1 MAFAKDFFDLQFSFA
16 ESVRDLSGES
26 LEAALLEYTNFYV
39 RFGFGRD
46 FKPDHEGWQR
56 YIAGLRSAA
65 DGREWTYRFYL
76 TEPEAKTGPRVVA
89 TFGCFSYA
97 RPDENFVRL
106 HFRNTDSDDYSPLGR
121 ARAERRRAELAAL
134 FAHLKPSVSRE
145 TPIVG
150 ASWLY
155 NLRAYRRLFPPDYV
169 SSARPIQGAFRSMP
183 LWGQFLNRR
192 GEVRESMAESFLN
205 TLATTSKLGDL
216 GRCFPLQALTV
227 TAPAREFYDFLE
239 SRLS

>member
-1 MAFAKDFFDLQFSFA
+1 MVLAKDFFDLQFSFA
-16 ESVRDLSGES
+16 EAVRDLSGKS
-26 LEAALLEYTNFYV
+26 LEAVLLEYTNLYV

-56 YIAGLRSAA
+56 YIAGLGSAA
-65 DGREWTYRFYL
+65 NGRKWTYRFYL

-97 RPDENFVRL
+97 RTDETFVRL
-106 HFRNTDSDDYSPLGR
+106 HFRNTDPEEYSPLGR
-121 ARAERRRAELAAL
+121 ARAERRRAELSAL
-134 FAHLKPSVSRE
+134 FAHLKRNVSRDI
-145 TPIVG
+145 PIVG

-169 SSARPIQGAFRSMP
+169 SSARPVHGAFRSMP

-192 GEVRESMAESFLN
+192 GEIRKPMAESFLDA
-205 TLATTSKLGDL
+205 LARTSKLGDL
-216 GRCFPLQALTV
+216 EGCFPFQALTA
-227 TAPAREFYDFLE
+227 TAPASEFYDFYGV
-239 SRLS
+239 